1 MEASRV
7 TGSMAG
13 RRCYR
18 AQDGTQSA
26 VVARPFVRS
35 IDALPGRDADVAAT
49 VICCSSSQY
58 IHVFFMYIY
67 IRHSILKNECNTLP
81 EKTKAQHRRLF
92 TFGPSP
98 KGSNC
103 GRF

>member
-67 IRHSILKNECNTLP
+67 IYTS
-81 EKTKAQHRRLF
+81 
-92 TFGPSP
+92 
-98 KGSNC
+98 
-103 GRF
+103 